1 MTTSS
6 KTIAI
11 KKSEN
16 SKAKSTEKVKV
27 EFKPKAT
34 LAETKK
40 MLEDQITIFQQ
51 KAKLIANKELFELK
65 RDQMLDFLQ
74 EEGTDFDD
82 SLDSRNLVLILGDNN
97 RYNENGRIKISNNL
111 IINQMLQNV
120 LVQMNTKISELEQQI
135 LS

>member
-16 SKAKSTEKVKV
+16 GNAKSTERVKV
-27 EFKPKAT
+27 EFKPKAS
-34 LAETKK
+34 LEETKK
-40 MLEDQITIFQQ
+40 MLEDQISIFQQ

-65 RDQMLDFLQ
+65 RNQMLDFLQ
-74 EEGTDFDD
+74 EEGTDYDD
-82 SLDSRNLVLILGDNN
+82 SLDSRNLILILGDNN
-97 RYNENGRIKISNNL
+97 HYNENGRVKISNNL
-111 IINQMLQNV
+111 IINQMLRNV
-120 LVQMNTKISELEQQI
+120 LVQMNTKITELEQQI

>member
-16 SKAKSTEKVKV
+16 GKAKSTEKVKV

-74 EEGTDFDD
+74 EEGSDFDD

-97 RYNENGRIKISNNL
+97 RYNENGRVKISNNL
-111 IINQMLQNV
+111 IINQMLRNV
-120 LVQMNTKISELEQQI
+120 LVQMNTKIYELEQQI

>member
-16 SKAKSTEKVKV
+16 SKAKSTEKIKV

-74 EEGTDFDD
+74 EEGTDFDN

>member
-111 IINQMLQNV
+111 IINQMLRNV

>member
-1 MTTSS
+1 
-6 KTIAI
+6 
-11 KKSEN
+11 
-16 SKAKSTEKVKV
+16 
-27 EFKPKAT
+27 
-34 LAETKK
+34 

-74 EEGTDFDD
+74 EEGSDFDD

-97 RYNENGRIKISNNL
+97 RYNENGRVKISNNL
-111 IINQMLQNV
+111 IINQMLRNV

>member
-16 SKAKSTEKVKV
+16 GKAKSTEKVKV

-97 RYNENGRIKISNNL
+97 RYNENGRVKISNNL
-111 IINQMLQNV
+111 IINQMLRNV
-120 LVQMNTKISELEQQI
+120 LVQMNTKIYELEQQI

>member
-16 SKAKSTEKVKV
+16 GKAKSTEKVKV

-97 RYNENGRIKISNNL
+97 RYNENGRVKISNNL
-111 IINQMLQNV
+111 IINQMLRNV

>member
-16 SKAKSTEKVKV
+16 GKAKSTEKVKV

-111 IINQMLQNV
+111 IINQMLRNV
-120 LVQMNTKISELEQQI
+120 LVQMNTKIYELEQQI